1 VIVDG
6 SASEQL
12 KALAH
17 DITPVIPQGS
27 SVRYVTSFNGNDWRT
42 LEKRS
47 GTTWSV
53 IDQIGESENTPSV
66 AWDVAGVGGATVDRT
81 LVRKP
86 YVTKGNTNWSASA
99 GTTPEN
105 SEWEIRNL
113 DDFSDLRKHTF
124 DPSALVDPFDFTAVA
139 LNRTT
144 IKLSW
149 RLNGAGHNIL
159 LVISTDDQFAV
170 PANGTA
176 YAVDDLIGDD
186 KVIAKGSLTTIT
198 LQNLVAGQE
207 YFFKIYSFNDLNEYS
222 PGKVVRV
229 APVKPEPSNHVTNFR
244 VTSFT
249 GSSLSFGWT
258 DDTGAVTADG
268 FLVAISADGAT
279 SVFVPTDGTEPA
291 NNNFIRKVN
300 RGVQAV
306 TFNFLSNNVTYTAKI
321 YPFTNRGALIDF
333 KTDGSIPVAQGVTD
347 GASLFENIGGELKGA
362 ELISL
367 LRNDYRVTRSLG
379 YDTARERMYISID
392 VNSNDSLL
400 CVYTGY
406 GIKINRSG
414 GGRSQANAGNIN
426 AEHTWPQ
433 SLGARNEPMRS
444 DLHHIFPTWANV
456 NSARGNLPFAAIPD
470 NQVSSWWGIGTVGG
484 LKTAPPID
492 VRYKFSKLR
501 DNTAFEPRA
510 DHRGNVARAIFYFW
524 MRWQN
529 DATVS
534 ANQRFFEG
542 MKETLY
548 RWHYLDL
555 PDEREVKRSNDIAA
569 EQGNRNPFVHDTTLI
584 RRAFFPHIGGG
595 GGNTFTVTSSA
606 VQFNTRRIGASDTL
620 FVFVQN
626 NSGSTSLSLTNI
638 RIEGDAAF
646 STTASLLSI
655 ASGRTGAIPVV
666 FKPTAKAGYTAQLKF
681 SNSFN
686 TNETVL
692 EITGRGGEFAVTY
705 RPSRVR
711 FNLDDVQDVYRTFS
725 VVNTGETV
733 FTLDNV
739 APNSR
744 FYSYGVFFTQAE
756 FPVIMMPGD
765 SVRFELELDFTSFS
779 SQNVDTIFVMIDGA
793 KQPYALIDATSAV
806 SVSEDM
812 VPKKLALHQNYPN
825 PFNPSTRISFDITS
839 AQFVTLEVF
848 SITGQRVG
856 VLVNNTLSAGRHM
869 VTFDATG
876 LASGLYLY
884 RLTTPSG
891 TLTRKLMLMK

>member
-1 VIVDG
+1 
-6 SASEQL
+6 
-12 KALAH
+12 
-17 DITPVIPQGS
+17 
-27 SVRYVTSFNGNDWRT
+27 
-42 LEKRS
+42 
-47 GTTWSV
+47 
-53 IDQIGESENTPSV
+53 
-66 AWDVAGVGGATVDRT
+66 
-81 LVRKP
+81 
-86 YVTKGNTNWSASA
+86 
-99 GTTPEN
+99 
-105 SEWEIRNL
+105 
-113 DDFSDLRKHTF
+113 
-124 DPSALVDPFDFTAVA
+124 
-139 LNRTT
+139 
-144 IKLSW
+144 
-149 RLNGAGHNIL
+149 
-159 LVISTDDQFAV
+159 
-170 PANGTA
+170 
-176 YAVDDLIGDD
+176 
-186 KVIAKGSLTTIT
+186 
-198 LQNLVAGQE
+198 
-207 YFFKIYSFNDLNEYS
+207 
-222 PGKVVRV
+222 
-229 APVKPEPSNHVTNFR
+229 
-244 VTSFT
+244 
-249 GSSLSFGWT
+249 
-258 DDTGAVTADG
+258 
-268 FLVAISADGAT
+268 
-279 SVFVPTDGTEPA
+279 
-291 NNNFIRKVN
+291 
-300 RGVQAV
+300 
-306 TFNFLSNNVTYTAKI
+306 
-321 YPFTNRGALIDF
+321 
-333 KTDGSIPVAQGVTD
+333 
-347 GASLFENIGGELKGA
+347 
-362 ELISL
+362 
-367 LRNDYRVTRSLG
+367 
-379 YDTARERMYISID
+379 
-392 VNSNDSLL
+392 
-400 CVYTGY
+400 
-406 GIKINRSG
+406 
-414 GGRSQANAGNIN
+414 
-426 AEHTWPQ
+426 
-433 SLGARNEPMRS
+433 MRS

-501 DNTAFEPRA
+501 DNTAFEPRD
-510 DHRGNVARAIFYFW
+510 DHKGNVARAIFYFW

-548 RWHYLDL
+548 RWHYIDP

-584 RRAFFPHIGGG
+584 RRAFFPHIGDG

-646 STTASLLSI
+646 STTVALLSI
-655 ASGRTGAIPVV
+655 APGRSGAIPIV

-686 TNETVL
+686 TDETVL

-725 VVNTGETV
+725 IVNTGETV

-756 FPVIMMPGD
+756 LPVIMMPGD
-765 SVRFELELDFTSFS
+765 SVQFELELDFSGFS
-779 SQNVDTIFVMIDGA
+779 SQNVDTIFVTIDGA
-793 KQPYALIDATSAV
+793 KQPYVLIDAISAA
-806 SVSEDM
+806 SVSENM

-825 PFNPSTRISFDITS
+825 PFNPSTRIAFDIPS